1 MKTLRRERSL
11 VVSFLIIS
19 LMFAG
24 SQFLFAAEPKPQY
37 GGTLRVADSYE
48 GASIGYPPKMT
59 KTLFAMRQASPAVET
74 LLRVNRAGQPV
85 SWLATPFKEDA
96 KAETITLTLKTGVTF
111 HDGTETY
118 L

>member
-1 MKTLRRERSL
+1 MAT
-11 VVSFLIIS
+11 S
-19 LMFAG
+19 LMLGGSQLIFAG
-24 SQFLFAAEPKPQY
+24 ELKPQY

-48 GASIGYPPKMT
+48 DASIGYPPKMT
-59 KTLFAMRQASPAVET
+59 KTWFAMRQASPAVET

-96 KAETITLTLKTGVTF
+96 KAETITLTLKTGVKF